1 MNKVLRICAGVMA
14 TVTITIVLF
23 MAMLNALDKELEIQ
37 AEKNRAWVAEYC
49 KENRKEC
56 N

>member
-1 MNKVLRICAGVMA
+1 MYKVLRICVGIIA
-14 TVTITIVLF
+14 TVAITIVMF

-37 AEKNRAWVAEYC
+37 AEKNRAWAAEYC
-49 KENRKEC
+49 KENRNEC